1 MATPYRRKTL
11 LLAATAGSLCS
22 SFLLGNSLTP
32 THSPTRL
39 HVEPLNGAVA
49 VATDMGPQVQA
60 LPMLS
65 FTFVTLSFAWL
76 RTRVEQYNS
85 AAERFEE
92 ATAQLRRA
100 KVDLLTSGEPG
111 LADQV
116 STASRN
122 LDEAR
127 AAMEDARTI
136 RGPLGF
142 VASIRVGGRAKPQV
156 DYDREPSAA
165 SSLVSSLLRTTLL
178 ASTIVVLVPLFALT
192 MADPMLPPMQRMLQD
207 EAFMSE
213 FLLSSSLSEERLP
226 QSRYLIDLDSSL

>member
-1 MATPYRRKTL
+1 ML
-11 LLAATAGSLCS
+11 IAATAPSVCT
-22 SFLLGNSLTP
+22 SFLVGHSVPHAT
-32 THSPTRL
+32 THLHTRL
-39 HVEPLNGAVA
+39 HFEPMINGAVTA
-49 VATDMGPQVQA
+49 ATDMGPQVQA

-76 RTRVEQYNS
+76 RTRVTQYNS

-92 ATAQLRRA
+92 ASSQLRRA
-100 KVDLLTSGEPG
+100 KVDLLTSSEPG
-111 LADQV
+111 LADRV

-127 AAMEDARTI
+127 AAMEKARTI

-142 VASIRVGGRAKPQV
+142 VASIRVRGRAKAPL
-156 DYDREPSAA
+156 DDDRDPPAT
-165 SSLVSSLLRTTLL
+165 SSLLSSLLRTTLL

-213 FLLSSSLSEERLP
+213 FLLSSSLSDEGP
-226 QSRYLIDLDSSL
+226 AQSRFIDLDSSL